1 MPGVSA
7 PLRQPR
13 IRIVERLMVGHVFA
27 YPVAV
32 VWAMA
37 SIPLAIH
44 LFIGEIDLLP
54 DQEAIGQ
61 LVVRRVAWPAGAA
74 FVIVHLASL
83 LWAFAPDPAPGFKRF
98 IKALAGIAAAGVL
111 FGVGS
116 WSWLMLR

>member
-1 MPGVSA
+1 MG
-7 PLRQPR
+7 
-13 IRIVERLMVGHVFA
+13 RLAAGHAFA

-44 LFIGEIDLLP
+44 LFIREIDLLH
-54 DQEAIGQ
+54 DKEAIGQ
-61 LVVRRVAWPAGAA
+61 FVVHRVAWPAGAA

-83 LWAFAPDPAPGFKRF
+83 LWAFGADPVLGFKRF
-98 IKALAGIAAAGVL
+98 IRALAGIAAAGVL

-116 WSWLMLR
+116 WGWLMLR